1 MVDEAKTFPGKKIL
15 VVDDDRDILEA
26 LQTALAGLGVEV
38 FTASDGELAL
48 TQAEAHKPDLVVLDM
63 MLPKRSGFLVMER
76 LRRGKK
82 KSEPPRI
89 IMVTGN
95 QGHRH
100 KTFAQTMGADD
111 YMNKPFRMEK
121 LLASVTKILS
131 AAQAGP
137 ETPA

>member
-1 MVDEAKTFPGKKIL
+1 MADEAKTFPGKKIL
-15 VVDDDRDILEA
+15 IVDDDRDILEA
-26 LQTALAGLGVEV
+26 LQTALSGLGAEV
-38 FTASDGELAL
+38 FTASDGDLAL
-48 TQAEAHKPDLVVLDM
+48 TQAETHKPDLVVLDM

-95 QGHRH
+95 QGQRH
-100 KTFAQTMGADD
+100 KTYAQSMGVDD

-121 LLASVTKILS
+121 LLASVEKILS
-131 AAQAGP
+131 AGGDK
-137 ETPA
+137 PA

>member
-1 MVDEAKTFPGKKIL
+1 MVDETKTCPGKKIL
-15 VVDDDRDILEA
+15 IVDDDRDIVEA
-26 LQTALAGLGVEV
+26 LQAGLAGLGVEV
-38 FTASDGELAL
+38 LTACDGDLAL
-48 TQAEAHKPDLVVLDM
+48 TQAETHKPDLVILDM

-95 QGHRH
+95 QGQRH
-100 KTFAQTMGADD
+100 KTYAQSMGVDD

-121 LLASVTKILS
+121 LLASVEKILT
-131 AAQAGP
+131 AAGA
-137 ETPA
+137 EKPA

>member
-38 FTASDGELAL
+38 FTASDGDLAL

-95 QGHRH
+95 QGQRH
-100 KTFAQTMGADD
+100 KTYAQSMGVDD

-131 AAQAGP
+131 AAPGAP
-137 ETPA
+137 ETPE

>member
-1 MVDEAKTFPGKKIL
+1 MADEAKTFPGKKIL
-15 VVDDDRDILEA
+15 IVDDDRDILEA
-26 LQTALAGLGVEV
+26 LQTALSGLGAEV
-38 FTASDGELAL
+38 FTASDGDLAL
-48 TQAEAHKPDLVVLDM
+48 TQAETHKPDLVVLDM

-95 QGHRH
+95 QGQRH
-100 KTFAQTMGADD
+100 KTYAQSMGVDD

-121 LLASVTKILS
+121 LLASVEKILS
-131 AAQAGP
+131 AGVDK
-137 ETPA
+137 PA

>member
-1 MVDEAKTFPGKKIL
+1 MVDEVKTFPGKKVLI
-15 VVDDDRDILEA
+15 VDDDRDILEA
-26 LQTALAGLGVEV
+26 LQAAMAGLGVEV
-38 FTASDGELAL
+38 FTANDGELAL
-48 TQAEAHKPDLVVLDM
+48 TQAETHKPDLVVLDM

-95 QGHRH
+95 QGQRH
-100 KTFAQTMGADD
+100 KTYAQSMGVDD

-131 AAQAGP
+131 AA
-137 ETPA
+137 EKPA